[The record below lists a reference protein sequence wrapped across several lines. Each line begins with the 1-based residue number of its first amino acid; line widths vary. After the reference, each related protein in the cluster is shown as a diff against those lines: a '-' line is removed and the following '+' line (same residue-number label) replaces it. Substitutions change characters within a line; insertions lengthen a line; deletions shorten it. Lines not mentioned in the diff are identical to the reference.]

1 MQLVFSQLYLVF
13 PQLYLV
19 FPQLYL
25 VFPQLHLVFPQP
37 YLVFPQPYLVFPQL
51 IAGATLQAVSR
62 SNLQLISV
70 ACMLLAAKHEE
81 ERHPSVQDFTSIA
94 DNCFLAGDLLK
105 MESVVLQSLAFR
117 INAPTSCTFLSMFQQ
132 GINVSPKAHAM
143 ASFFTVH

>member
-1 MQLVFSQLYLVF
+1 MFPIIHCHRMQ
-13 PQLYLV
+13 
-19 FPQLYL
+19 L
-25 VFPQLHLVFPQP
+25 VFPQLHLVFPQ
-37 YLVFPQPYLVFPQL
+37 LHLVFPQL

-70 ACMLLAAKHEE
+70 ACMLVAAKHEE

-132 GINVSPKAHAM
+132 GINLSPKAHAM
-143 ASFFTVH
+143 ATFFTVH